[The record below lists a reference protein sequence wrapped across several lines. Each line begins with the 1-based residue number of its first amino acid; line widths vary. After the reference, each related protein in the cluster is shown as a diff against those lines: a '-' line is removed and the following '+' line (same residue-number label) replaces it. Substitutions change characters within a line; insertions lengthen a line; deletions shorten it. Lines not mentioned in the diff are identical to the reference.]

1 MSLDNAFVLIEGH
14 PKKLGL
20 GELIA
25 AEGFHYVDAGGA
37 GGGKHGGDDGGGE
50 KDDCG
55 GEHGRGAGHVHVGDI
70 AAGKAREHVAC
81 GGAGDNTCACHDGA
95 FGDDAAEQMLRLSAE
110 GEPDAELAG
119 ASADGERENARDA
132 DDGDG
137 ERNRSESAE
146 DERVQTIGCEDFGA
160 RVFESGGVFDGL
172 VNRKVADDSRD
183 RSDERVRIRV
193 HVDEQTA
200 GPDIHLLERM
210 VDGHDRAGNHV
221 FIVNVADHA
230 DDAARRSA
238 DVNKFH
244 HGIGPHQVMAD
255 GILIREH
262 ELREGLADDDDLVA
276 ILVIGFIE
284 IASGED
290 GDAERGEKTGRDC
303 AQICAGIIFTGA
315 ANLTVGRE
323 LEAGAKAACVT
334 PGDDGAQGDVIHA
347 GKRLDLANGF
357 LVEANDL
364 VWRAAVG
371 RLRAR

>member
-1 MSLDNAFVLIEGH
+1 
-14 PKKLGL
+14 
-20 GELIA
+20 
-25 AEGFHYVDAGGA
+25 
-37 GGGKHGGDDGGGE
+37 
-50 KDDCG
+50 
-55 GEHGRGAGHVHVGDI
+55 
-70 AAGKAREHVAC
+70 
-81 GGAGDNTCACHDGA
+81 
-95 FGDDAAEQMLRLSAE
+95 MLRLSAE

-137 ERNRSESAE
+137 ERTAANPPKTSAFE
-146 DERVQTIGCEDFGA
+146 TIGCEDFGA

-238 DVNKFH
+238 DVNKLH

-276 ILVIGFIE
+276 ILVIGFVE

-290 GDAERGEKTGRDC
+290 GDAEPGEKTGRD
-303 AQICAGIIFTGA
+303 
-315 ANLTVGRE
+315 
-323 LEAGAKAACVT
+323 
-334 PGDDGAQGDVIHA
+334 
-347 GKRLDLANGF
+347 
-357 LVEANDL
+357 
-364 VWRAAVG
+364 WR
-371 RLRAR
+371 RYARGSSSPAPRT